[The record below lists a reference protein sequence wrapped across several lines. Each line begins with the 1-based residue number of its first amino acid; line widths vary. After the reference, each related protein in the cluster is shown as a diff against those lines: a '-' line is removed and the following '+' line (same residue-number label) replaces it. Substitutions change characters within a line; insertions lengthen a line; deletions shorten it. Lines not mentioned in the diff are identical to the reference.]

1 MVSPEI
7 GMSTDF
13 FCVVVQYLLEIANE
27 AVESFKDAQS
37 AFDGVR
43 HERLRHVAAI

>member
-7 GMSTDF
+7 GMSTEF
-13 FCVVVQYLLEIANE
+13 CCVVVQYLLEIANE

-37 AFDGVR
+37 AFGGVR
-43 HERLRHVAAI
+43 RNRLRHVAAI